1 MVCTFF
7 GHKDT
12 PKEIEPT
19 LRSTLID
26 LIENK
31 NVNVFYVGNNGNF
44 DTMVRRQ
51 LEDLS
56 HTYPITYNVVLAYLP
71 TEKNKYDNLTN
82 TIYPEGLETV
92 PKRFA
97 ISWRNKWMIQ
107 QSDIVVTYVTHSF
120 GGAVQ
125 FKVLAER
132 HGKTI
137 INLSVALEYY
147 EIFLRVT
154 LYQSI

>member
-19 LRSTLID
+19 LRSTLIE

-31 NVNVFYVGNNGNF
+31 NVSVFYVGNNGSF

-56 HTYPITYNVVLAYLP
+56 QTYSITYSVVLAYLP
-71 TEKNKYDNLTN
+71 TEKNKNDNLTN

-107 QSDIVVTYVTHSF
+107 QADVVVTYVTHNF
-120 GGAVQ
+120 GGAAQ
-125 FKVLAER
+125 FKEIAIKHSKKVIELA
-132 HGKTI
+132 
-137 INLSVALEYY
+137 
-147 EIFLRVT
+147 
-154 LYQSI
+154 

>member
-1 MVCTFF
+1 MTATFF

-44 DTMVRRQ
+44 DTMVSRQ

-56 HTYPITYNVVLAYLP
+56 HTYPITYSVVLAYLP
-71 TEKNKYDNLTN
+71 TEKNKYDDLTN

-97 ISWRNKWMIQ
+97 ISRRNKWMIQ
-107 QSDIVVTYVTHSF
+107 QSDVVVTYVTHNF
-120 GGAVQ
+120 GGAAQ
-125 FKVLAER
+125 FKEMAVNQ
-132 HGKTI
+132 GKTVI
-137 INLSVALEYY
+137 KLQE
-147 EIFLRVT
+147 
-154 LYQSI
+154 

>member
-1 MVCTFF
+1 M
-7 GHKDT
+7 
-12 PKEIEPT
+12 
-19 LRSTLID
+19 
-26 LIENK
+26 
-31 NVNVFYVGNNGNF
+31 FYVGNNGNF

-56 HTYPITYNVVLAYLP
+56 QTYLITYSVVLAYLP

-82 TIYPEGLETV
+82 TIYPEELEII

-120 GGAVQ
+120 GGAAQ
-125 FKVLAER
+125 FKELAMKKKKIVVEL
-132 HGKTI
+132 GK
-137 INLSVALEYY
+137 
-147 EIFLRVT
+147 
-154 LYQSI
+154 

>member
-1 MVCTFF
+1 MTATFF
-7 GHKDT
+7 SHKNT

-51 LEDLS
+51 LEALS
-56 HTYPITYNVVLAYLP
+56 QTYPITYSVVLAYLP

-82 TIYPEGLETV
+82 TIYPEGLEAV

-97 ISWRNKWMIQ
+97 ISRRNKWMIQ
-107 QSDIVVTYVTHSF
+107 QSDIVVTYVTHNF
-120 GGAVQ
+120 GGAAQ
-125 FKVLAER
+125 FKEMAVKQNKNVVEVR
-132 HGKTI
+132 
-137 INLSVALEYY
+137 NY
-147 EIFLRVT
+147 
-154 LYQSI
+154 

>member
-56 HTYPITYNVVLAYLP
+56 QTYPITYSVILAYLP
-71 TEKNKYDNLTN
+71 TEKNRYDNLTN

-97 ISWRNKWMIQ
+97 ISWRNKWMMQ
-107 QSDIVVTYVTHSF
+107 QSGIVVTYVTRNF
-120 GGAVQ
+120 GGAWE
-125 FKVLAER
+125 FKQLAES
-132 HGKTI
+132 KEKI
-137 INLSVALEYY
+137 LMQL
-147 EIFLRVT
+147 
-154 LYQSI
+154 

>member
-26 LIENK
+26 LIENR
-31 NVNVFYVGNNGNF
+31 NVTVFYVGNNGNF

-51 LEDLS
+51 LEALS
-56 HTYPITYNVVLAYLP
+56 QTYPITYSIVLAYLP
-71 TEKNKYDNLTN
+71 TEKNKCDNLRN

-107 QSDIVVTYVTHSF
+107 QSDIVVTYVTHTY
-120 GGAVQ
+120 GGAWQ
-125 FKVLAER
+125 FKTVAEQMR
-132 HGKTI
+132 KRVI
-137 INLSVALEYY
+137 ELNL
-147 EIFLRVT
+147 F
-154 LYQSI
+154 

>member
-56 HTYPITYNVVLAYLP
+56 QLYSITYSVVLAYLP
-71 TEKNKYDNLTN
+71 TEKSKYDNLTN
-82 TIYPEGLETV
+82 TIYPEGLEIV

-107 QSDIVVTYVTHSF
+107 QSDIVVTYVTHNF
-120 GGAVQ
+120 GGAAQ
-125 FKVLAER
+125 FKEMAER
-132 HGKTI
+132 LNKFVVEVS
-137 INLSVALEYY
+137 NN
-147 EIFLRVT
+147 
-154 LYQSI
+154 

>member
-19 LRSTLID
+19 LRSTLRD

-31 NVNVFYVGNNGNF
+31 NVTVFYVGNNGNF
-44 DTMVRRQ
+44 DTMVRCQ

-56 HTYPITYNVVLAYLP
+56 LTYPITYSVVLAYLP
-71 TEKNKYDNLTN
+71 TNKNEYEDYTN
-82 TIYPEGLETV
+82 TILPEGIETA

-97 ISWRNKWMIQ
+97 ISYRNKWMIQ
-107 QSDIVVTYVTHSF
+107 QSDIVVTYVTHGF
-120 GGAVQ
+120 GGAAQ
-125 FKVLAER
+125 FKNTAER
-132 HGKTI
+132 KGKTI
-137 INLSVALEYY
+137 IELSE
-147 EIFLRVT
+147 
-154 LYQSI
+154 

>member
-7 GHKDT
+7 GHKDA

-31 NVNVFYVGNNGNF
+31 NVTVFYVGNNGNF
-44 DTMVRRQ
+44 DTMVRHQ
-51 LEDLS
+51 LENLS
-56 HTYPITYNVVLAYLP
+56 QTYPITYSVVLAYLP

-97 ISWRNKWMIQ
+97 ISRRNKWMIQ
-107 QSDIVVTYVTHSF
+107 QSDIIVTYVTHNF
-120 GGAVQ
+120 GGAAQ
-125 FKVLAER
+125 FKEMAER
-132 HGKTI
+132 QGRVA
-137 INLSVALEYY
+137 INLAI
-147 EIFLRVT
+147 IF
-154 LYQSI
+154 

>member
-1 MVCTFF
+1 MVCIFF

-31 NVNVFYVGNNGNF
+31 NVTTFYVGNNGNF

-51 LEDLS
+51 LEYLS
-56 HTYPITYNVVLAYLP
+56 QTYPITYSIVLDYLP
-71 TEKNKYDNLTN
+71 TEKNNYDNLTN
-82 TIYPEGLETV
+82 TIYPEGLETI

-107 QSDIVVTYVTHSF
+107 QSDIVDTYVTHNF
-120 GGAVQ
+120 GGAAQ
-125 FKVLAER
+125 FKALAER
-132 HGKTI
+132 LNKHV
-137 INLSVALEYY
+137 INL
-147 EIFLRVT
+147 
-154 LYQSI
+154 

>member
-12 PKEIEPT
+12 PKEIEPA

-51 LEDLS
+51 LENLS
-56 HTYPITYNVVLAYLP
+56 QLYPITYSVVLAYLP

-92 PKRFA
+92 PKRFS

-107 QSDIVVTYVTHSF
+107 QSDIVVTYVTHTY
-120 GGAVQ
+120 GGAWQ
-125 FKVLAER
+125 FKEIAIKHSKKVIELA
-132 HGKTI
+132 
-137 INLSVALEYY
+137 
-147 EIFLRVT
+147 
-154 LYQSI
+154 